1 MKRPDPG
8 RDSGALAQAG
18 CFLSCCVLG
27 IGEGV
32 MRTGIVESIRQLG
45 RDRNSDVGPVKRAAA
60 RALGPS
66 SRVAGIGAVFSLAAL
81 AGCSIHPLVDDV
93 SPIPTEAIVAA
104 ARCELRLGLV
114 HQVEVWFA
122 DEEPSV
128 TGFDPNTI
136 GEPENLKLMK
146 KRFPKID
153 LEGDWQQ
160 YMDIAIAYEW
170 SFDITE
176 TNHADASVGFRLP
189 TLNPAGTFDLNA
201 GGNAN
206 ATRQAKRTFKN
217 QDKFGGLLTQKWWKI
232 CNDVDRSIEHFP
244 NTPTD
249 RPPFQPQ
256 PVRPVYPITGTI
268 GLARAVTTFLKI
280 AVQEGALDTFTD
292 ELTFT
297 TTFDG
302 RVGGAVTLAPVP
314 KEFRLVNATTNLAG
328 SRLDIHKVKI
338 SMAFPKARV
347 TQKTEKQKVDELLKD
362 VIGGYELN
370 AQWRAAYTLCVVD
383 ARSREDDF
391 KNLRLDPPEVT
402 CLASTD
408 AFYPRGN
415 GRTNSL
421 LYGRRFDRIEER
433 VKLEQQKQ
441 EKTRLDGQ
449 GPGESR

>member
-1 MKRPDPG
+1 MG
-8 RDSGALAQAG
+8 RI
-18 CFLSCCVLG
+18 CTV
-27 IGEGV
+27 
-32 MRTGIVESIRQLG
+32 
-45 RDRNSDVGPVKRAAA
+45 
-60 RALGPS
+60 
-66 SRVAGIGAVFSLAAL
+66 LAAMAL
-81 AGCSIHPLVDDV
+81 TGCSIHPLVDDV

-122 DEEPSV
+122 DEDPPV

-136 GEPENLKLMK
+136 GNAANLARMK
-146 KRFPKID
+146 KRFPKVKESHWD
-153 LEGDWQQ
+153 D

-176 TNHADASVGFRLP
+176 TNHADAGVGFRLP
-189 TLNPAGTFDLNA
+189 TLNPVGAFDLTA

-217 QDKFGGLLTQKWWKI
+217 QDKFSTLLTQDWWNF

-244 NTPTD
+244 NTPAD

-268 GLARAVTTFLKI
+268 GLARAVTSFLKI
-280 AVQEGALDTFTD
+280 AVQDGALDTFTD

-302 RVGGAVTLAPVP
+302 KVGGAITLAPVP

-328 SRLDIHKVKI
+328 SRLDIHKVKV

-347 TQKTEKQKVDELLKD
+347 TQKSEKQKVNELLKD
-362 VIGGYELN
+362 VVGGYELN
-370 AQWRAAYTLCVVD
+370 SQWRAAYTLCVID

-391 KNLRLDPPEVT
+391 KNLRLDPPEVS

-421 LYGRRFDRIEER
+421 LLGRRSERFEER
-433 VKLEQQKQ
+433 VNYEQQKQ
-441 EKTRLDGQ
+441 RTKALLQ
-449 GPGESR
+449 GRPDVSPGSPPVPEDPAGSKPRP